1 MTNTINTAP
10 KTERIISQPFD
21 PLIRLPQVLQIL
33 PIGKSSFWKMIA
45 EGRAPKGLKI
55 GAKTTCWK
63 LSSIQKL
70 VDDLDKEGV

>member
-1 MTNTINTAP
+1 MSSTMNTAP

-45 EGRAPKGLKI
+45 EGRAPRGI
-55 GAKTTCWK
+55 K
-63 LSSIQKL
+63 LGKKL
-70 VDDLDKEGV
+70 QLGN